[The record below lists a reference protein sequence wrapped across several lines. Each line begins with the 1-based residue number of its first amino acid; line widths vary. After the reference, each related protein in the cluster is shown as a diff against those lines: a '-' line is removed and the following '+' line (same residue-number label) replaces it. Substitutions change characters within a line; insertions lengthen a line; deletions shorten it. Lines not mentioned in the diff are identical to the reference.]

1 MSAQDDIKDLI
12 ASSGLEE
19 FETGSGISLSPFE
32 EDSSILL
39 DEHPLETYQDGMLEE
54 LDATLDKIHFDGML
68 GNLEDDGESEETE
81 DIPEETEV
89 PDEEPVEEP
98 VEVEEEL
105 TESPV
110 ENLPAE
116 EIEDDDDTIEI
127 GAEDQY
133 IEREFPP
140 EHEPVEHESD
150 KPLVPVNPVIGFVC
164 EHAMDLTGVVDAS
177 DKMFDRPIVR
187 LISVPC
193 AGMVKPSWLKH
204 ALDNRASGVFIVS
217 CAPGTCHHRTGADI
231 CTERWEMK
239 RRPMVLRACD
249 RRRMRKLDFFK
260 VAGQDNLIA
269 LDNFLLELGR
279 LDAGPTK

>member
-12 ASSGLEE
+12 ENRGLDE
-19 FETGSGISLSPFE
+19 FETGSGINLSPFE
-32 EDSSILL
+32 EDSSIQL

-54 LDATLDKIHFDGML
+54 IDEVLEKIHFDGML
-68 GNLEDDGESEETE
+68 GNGEDEEGQEETE
-81 DIPEETEV
+81 DVPEEVGE
-89 PDEEPVEEP
+89 PDEEPGEP
-98 VEVEEEL
+98 EKVEEEV
-105 TESPV
+105 TESPD
-110 ENLPAE
+110 EDLSAE

-133 IEREFPP
+133 IEREFSP
-140 EHEPVEHESD
+140 EHEPVEHEPEV
-150 KPLVPVNPVIGFVC
+150 PLEPVNPVIGFVC
-164 EHAMDLTGVVDAS
+164 EHAMDLTGVIDAS

-204 ALDNRASGVFIVS
+204 ALDNGASGVFIVS

-231 CTERWEMK
+231 CTERWDMK
-239 RRPMVLRACD
+239 RRPMVLRSCE
-249 RRRMRKLDFFK
+249 RRRMRKFDFFK
-260 VAGQDNLIA
+260 VAGQENMIA

-279 LDAGPTK
+279 LDAEPTG